1 MSPYFHPIEMI
12 FHIFFT
18 FNTIHAG
25 SDFDQVSING
35 RNVLLK
41 IPNADSFES
50 FDSKKFEMAGYEPG
64 Q

>member
-35 RNVLLK
+35 RDVMLK

-50 FDSKKFEMAGYEPG
+50 IDSKKFEMAGYEPG

>member
-1 MSPYFHPIEMI
+1 MFFHV
-12 FHIFFT
+12 FFT

-25 SDFDQVSING
+25 SDFDQISING
-35 RNVLLK
+35 RDVSLQ

-50 FDSKKFEMAGYEPG
+50 IDSKKSEMTGYEHG

>member
-1 MSPYFHPIEMI
+1 MSPYFYPIEMI

-35 RNVLLK
+35 RNILLK

-50 FDSKKFEMAGYEPG
+50 IDSKKPEMAGYKHG